1 MQWIL
6 MASLGLAYPLL
17 HVANGVVFQFAE
29 VSPHIGLI
37 YLPAFLRPFN
47 VLVLGPRDGTLATLL
62 GGALLMRY
70 FDDSTPVALLNI
82 VCSAGGPLVALALFR
97 LYFKRPHDLSALK
110 DLTVLTLIYAP
121 ANALLH
127 HLMWSLLAPE
137 QLARPTQV
145 LWMVLG
151 DLTGALLGAYA
162 MRYAIRRYR
171 MSRMGL

>member
-17 HVANGVVFQFAE
+17 HVANAAVFQFAE

-37 YLPAFLRPFN
+37 YLPAFLRLFN

-62 GGALLMRY
+62 GGALLMRH
-70 FDDSTPVALLNI
+70 FNDSTLVGLLNI
-82 VCSAGGPLVALALFR
+82 LCSAGGPLIALALFK
-97 LYFKRPHDLSALK
+97 LYFKRAHELSSLR

-137 QLARPTQV
+137 QLASPSQV
-145 LWMVLG
+145 LWMVVG
-151 DLTGALLGAYA
+151 DLMGALLGAYA

-171 MSRMGL
+171 IYRMGL